1 MLHPAS
7 RLLTDRTVGR
17 NREFEPEEPFGVLL
31 DTCVGHKLA
40 FHTLYPEF
48 DHVAV
53 TPFRGR
59 PMRWR

>member
-1 MLHPAS
+1 
-7 RLLTDRTVGR
+7 
-17 NREFEPEEPFGVLL
+17 VLL